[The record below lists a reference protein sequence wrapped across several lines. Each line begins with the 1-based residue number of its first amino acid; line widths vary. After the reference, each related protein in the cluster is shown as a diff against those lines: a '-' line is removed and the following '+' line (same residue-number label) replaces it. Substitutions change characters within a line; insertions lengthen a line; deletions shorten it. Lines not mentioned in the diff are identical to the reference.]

1 MRPGNRSTVTEF
13 IMLGITSDSN
23 LKILLFLFLLPVYIF
38 TLLGNISILVI
49 VGCNTHFQTP
59 MYFFLSQLS
68 CLDLMYSSVISPK
81 MLVDLLSKK
90 KTISLYGCIT
100 QLFFF
105 AAIGSTE
112 FVLLAAMA
120 FDRYVA
126 VCNPLL
132 YTVTMTNRLCMQL
145 VAGSYV
151 GGFLHSLIHAGCLH
165 RLTFCGPDIINHF
178 ICDYPVLLKLSCT
191 DISINDLVRF
201 VFASLVVLSS
211 LIVILISYAF
221 IILSI
226 LKIHTTAKRWRA
238 ASTCISHFTCVFL
251 FYGTILFMEMRPNS
265 SSSEE
270 QDKVVAVV
278 SAVVIPALNPLIYS
292 LRNQA
297 MKETVQKMYLK
308 ISHHW

>member
-1 MRPGNRSTVTEF
+1 MGHENRSTVTEF
-13 IMLGITSDSN
+13 IMLGLTSDPN
-23 LKILLFLFLLPVYIF
+23 LQILLFLLLLPVYIF
-38 TLLGNISILVI
+38 TLLGNVCILVI
-49 VGCNTHFQTP
+49 VSCNTILQTP

-90 KTISLYGCIT
+90 KTISFYGCVS
-100 QLFFF
+100 QVFFF

-112 FVLLAAMA
+112 FFLLAAMA

-132 YTVTMTNRLCMQL
+132 YTVTMTDRLCMQL
-145 VAGSYV
+145 VAWSYI

-165 RLTFCGPDIINHF
+165 RLTFCGPDVMNHF
-178 ICDYPVLLKLSCT
+178 VCDYPVLLKLSCT
-191 DISINDLVRF
+191 DIAINDLVRF

-221 IILSI
+221 IIMAI
-226 LKIHTTAKRWRA
+226 LRIRTTAKRWRA
-238 ASTCISHFTCVFL
+238 GSTCVSHFICVFL
-251 FYGTILFMEMRPNS
+251 FYGTILFMELRPNS

-270 QDKVVAVV
+270 QDKVVAVISTV
-278 SAVVIPALNPLIYS
+278 LIPALNPLIYS
-292 LRNQA
+292 LRNQEI
-297 MKETVQKMYLK
+297 KETLQKMYRK
-308 ISHHW
+308 ICNN